1 MRTGMFGTEALSVAL
16 LVQLMDIVKLTVFYI
31 SVKLVEKWWKK
42 RKHLD
47 C

>member
-1 MRTGMFGTEALSVAL
+1 MFGGEALSVAL
-16 LVQLMDIVKLTVFYI
+16 LVQLLDIVKLTLFYI

-42 RKHLD
+42 RKRLN